1 MTNEVAGTVTV
12 VDMNARKTV
21 KPSPCRKGSKP
32 MGLAVAPDGQK
43 VYVSNGRGG
52 TLSVLDVATDSILS
66 TTKVGTRPW
75 GVGVTKDGKKLYT
88 ANGPGN
94 DVSVIDA
101 STMQVVKTIPAAA
114 CRGGLRLD
122 RR

>member
-1 MTNEVAGTVTV
+1 MGQRPRSIRFVQNGAKAYVTNEVAGTVTV
-12 VDMNARKTV
+12 VDMNAQKTV
-21 KPSPCRKGSKP
+21 KTITMPQGSTAH
-32 MGLAVAPDGQK
+32 GAGGRPDGQK

-88 ANGPGN
+88 GERPR
-94 DVSVIDA
+94 
-101 STMQVVKTIPAAA
+101 Q
-114 CRGGLRLD
+114 RRLGD
-122 RR
+122 

>member
-1 MTNEVAGTVTV
+1 
-12 VDMNARKTV
+12 MNARKTM
-21 KPSPCRKGSKP
+21 KTIKMPEGSKP
-32 MGLAVAPDGQK
+32 MGLQVAPDGKK

-52 TLSVLDVATDSILS
+52 TVSVLDVATDSILS

-101 STMQVVKTIPAAA
+101 STMQVVKTIPVGSVPWGIAIGPAV
-114 CRGGLRLD
+114 R
-122 RR
+122 